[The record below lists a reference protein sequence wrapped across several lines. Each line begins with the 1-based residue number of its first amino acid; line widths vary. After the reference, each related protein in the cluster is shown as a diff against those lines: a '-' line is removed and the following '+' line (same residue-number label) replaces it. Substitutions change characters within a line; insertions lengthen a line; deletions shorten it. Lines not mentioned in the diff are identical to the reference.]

1 MVGSPFSIPKA
12 ALALSGFVPQFC
24 RERYDSLEQQLR
36 AFGGGMEITLLSAIP
51 AGSGLGTSSV
61 LSATVL
67 AAISDFCHLGW
78 DKTTI
83 CNKTLILEQLLT
95 TGGGWQDQY
104 GGICHGLKLL
114 ETKAGFDQTP
124 LIRWLPDT
132 IFTSD
137 EHHKCH
143 LLYYTGITR
152 TAKNILSEIVR
163 KMFLNATEHLA
174 LLDEMKAH
182 AHTLFD
188 TIQQNDFQAYGKM
201 IQTTWN
207 QNKRLDSGT
216 NPDSVEEILRK
227 IDDYCLGYKL
237 PGAGG
242 GGFIYMIAKDD
253 TAAAQIKKILTQN
266 PPNNKARFVEMSIS
280 KTGLQTT
287 RS

>member
-1 MVGSPFSIPKA
+1 
-12 ALALSGFVPQFC
+12 
-24 RERYDSLEQQLR
+24 
-36 AFGGGMEITLLSAIP
+36 
-51 AGSGLGTSSV
+51 
-61 LSATVL
+61 
-67 AAISDFCHLGW
+67 
-78 DKTTI
+78 
-83 CNKTLILEQLLT
+83 
-95 TGGGWQDQY
+95 
-104 GGICHGLKLL
+104 
-114 ETKAGFDQTP
+114 
-124 LIRWLPDT
+124 
-132 IFTSD
+132 
-137 EHHKCH
+137 
-143 LLYYTGITR
+143 
-152 TAKNILSEIVR
+152 
-163 KMFLNATEHLA
+163 
-174 LLDEMKAH
+174 
-182 AHTLFD
+182 
-188 TIQQNDFQAYGKM
+188 M